1 MANDDKLLNII
12 PNSVSG
18 DGKSFVS
25 KLKNFLRDFSKAVN
39 KVIEDKLSNMG
50 EGGAEQLVNLRLT
63 EEHTTDANGMPQNN
77 IKVEYD
83 NTNITDFS
91 SAQIWIKE
99 EGGTFEQVGSCGGVK
114 YIITNVSAGV
124 TYTVKVVA
132 VNKQGGTSIFDK
144 APQANITIKGSV
156 LIPATPR
163 QFILNWDEEGALW
176 EWLHDDNGYVD
187 FFELRLDAQA
197 GTYNKNL
204 LDRTRAMFSRAN
216 PNVRSGTAY
225 LFARN
230 IFGGYSQP
238 AVHQFNKPIA
248 TKPAKAILSKVTKGV
263 NIAMAPLPNGYTQYK
278 LMINGEVFT
287 SFNKNFV
294 YYLFS
299 GSISVKY
306 CFVDDIGDGEYSD
319 EVTTFVEYLIST
331 GDLDD
336 NAVTADKIAANAVTT
351 AKIEANAITADKIKT
366 GAITADKIEAGAIT
380 ADKIEAGAIT
390 TEAIQS
396 ESIIG
401 DHISAGAISAEKL
414 HAGDIKLAGAL
425 ALVGGA
431 VRLDENGLTVSNTNG
446 TYTLFSEDGMHFYD
460 NAGNRF
466 AGIGRFVMGVAKHGQ
481 TVKFDSPWDKTPSV
495 TLIPTNMQVT
505 AEGFSAAAVFW
516 TIYPSNISVE
526 GFTVNCYSTLGAGS
540 SGLVAYN
547 DKIIE
552 TEDNAPSGEYLFT
565 PIDMSTQVT
574 AAVRVVVESY
584 YDMYTTP
591 GFDANGVWVPGTT
604 TYMYDGYNKVT
615 LQLYAGSNLLDTY
628 TLGTGGGNVSDHLDE
643 DITINL
649 TGNYTSGQQ
658 LRIVVAATRG
668 RNNVSSKSLRCTL
681 VSATYNVSVDTV
693 LTSGEVMFIATDGN
707 TLAYSVE

>member
-1 MANDDKLLNII
+1 
-12 PNSVSG
+12 
-18 DGKSFVS
+18 
-25 KLKNFLRDFSKAVN
+25 
-39 KVIEDKLSNMG
+39 
-50 EGGAEQLVNLRLT
+50 
-63 EEHTTDANGMPQNN
+63 
-77 IKVEYD
+77 
-83 NTNITDFS
+83 
-91 SAQIWIKE
+91 
-99 EGGTFEQVGSCGGVK
+99 VK
-114 YIITNVSAGV
+114 YIIANVSAGV

-197 GTYNKNL
+197 GTYNENL

-278 LMINGEVFT
+278 LMINGEAFT

-366 GAITADKIEAGAIT
+366 GAITADKIETGAIT

-446 TYTLFSEDGMHFYD
+446 TYTLFSEEGMHFYD
-460 NAGNRF
+460 SAGNRF

-584 YDMYTTP
+584 YYLHITP
-591 GFDANGVWVPGTT
+591 GFDANGTWFPGGETP
-604 TYMYDGYNKVT
+604 YYDGYNKVT

-628 TLGTGGGNVSDHLDE
+628 TLGTGGNNVSDHLNE
-643 DITINL
+643 DVTINL

-668 RNNVSSKSLRCTL
+668 RNDTTGGKSLKCTL